1 MNIGKGLL
9 SCPLLWAVIL
19 SLGVSGVPQAH
30 GQESKPLSKK
40 IIRQVVEVVVPAIK
54 SGNEIAFLNAS
65 MGLIE
70 SSSPENLAA
79 IDELCREQGV
89 ETLQKYFA
97 DLVLAK
103 TSEGIDPSS
112 ALSDLNMSKVVF
124 DGVLRQMEEFEK
136 SLADHVVMEEP
147 LVVPSDFQESEEVF
161 WEIHVLH
168 NEFDNVARKVEL
180 GHAILRHHEKK
191 LRRKNEGELL
201 AEKLATREEQLTD
214 KYNQIAERA
223 ADLRLQRFNSAHA
236 ALSDPASKED
246 FELMLTSAMS
256 LEQDGSVLT
265 AFLEDKGVDS
275 GKVPSRDSL
284 KVEGL
289 REQVETMLVSGRKSA
304 GDVAVKANLF
314 RNGLHYWLRGRYGAG
329 SEVGGLV
336 KAEGATQSA
345 VAMEM
350 LYMPKDMKKP
360 ISMFHSE
367 EETTPGYERRHYYT
381 WAAEY
386 RPVTKESSSYSEGAS
401 KTVSSN
407 LINFDVSAT
416 RNPDVTESRFL

>member
-9 SCPLLWAVIL
+9 SCPLLWAMVL
-19 SLGVSGVPQAH
+19 SFGVSGVSQTH
-30 GQESKPLSKK
+30 GQESKPLPKK
-40 IIRQVVEVVVPAIK
+40 IIRQVVEQVVPAIQ
-54 SGNEIAFLNAS
+54 SNDEILFLNAS
-65 MGLIE
+65 IGLIE
-70 SSSPENLAA
+70 SSRPEELAA

-89 ETLQKYFA
+89 EPLQKYFA
-97 DLVLAK
+97 DLVLEKAAQ
-103 TSEGIDPSS
+103 GINPRI
-112 ALSDLNMSKVVF
+112 AISDLDMSKIVF
-124 DGVLRQMEEFEK
+124 DGLLRQMGEFEK
-136 SLADHVVMEEP
+136 SLADHIVMEEP
-147 LVVPSDFQESEEVF
+147 LAVPSDFQESEEVF

-168 NEFDNVARKVEL
+168 NEFDNLAKKIQL
-180 GHAILRHHEKK
+180 GHAILSQHQIK
-191 LRRKNEGELL
+191 LRRKNEGQLL
-201 AEKLATREEQLTD
+201 AEKLVTLEEQLTD
-214 KYNQIAERA
+214 KYNEIAGRA

-236 ALSDPASKED
+236 ALSDPASKDD

-329 SEVGGLV
+329 PEVNGLV
-336 KAEGATQSA
+336 KAPGVTQSA

-350 LYMPKDMKKP
+350 LYMPKEMEKP

-386 RPVTKESSSYSEGAS
+386 RPVVKERSDHAQGPSETS
-401 KTVSSN
+401 V
-407 LINFDVSAT
+407 V
-416 RNPDVTESRFL
+416 ESRSETNVRSLGPKRSKSAFL